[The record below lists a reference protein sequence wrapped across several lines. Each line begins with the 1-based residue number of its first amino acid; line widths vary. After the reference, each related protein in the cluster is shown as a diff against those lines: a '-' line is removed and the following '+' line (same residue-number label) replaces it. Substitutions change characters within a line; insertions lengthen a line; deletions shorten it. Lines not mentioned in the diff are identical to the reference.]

1 MKTIT
6 MIGFKV
12 RQELIGSDKTT
23 PFSPRSKARF
33 KSGSNRDR
41 YECRITIIVGTR
53 KNCFNE
59 YPQSTYVLW
68 QKNMFIPVHPIHNI
82 KECGVRVS
90 K

>member
-12 RQELIGSDKTT
+12 RQELIGSEHRLVHDQKHDLN
-23 PFSPRSKARF
+23 RARI
-33 KSGSNRDR
+33 GIGMNATL
-41 YECRITIIVGTR
+41 TIIVGTR

-68 QKNMFIPVHPIHNI
+68 QKNMLIPVHPIHNI